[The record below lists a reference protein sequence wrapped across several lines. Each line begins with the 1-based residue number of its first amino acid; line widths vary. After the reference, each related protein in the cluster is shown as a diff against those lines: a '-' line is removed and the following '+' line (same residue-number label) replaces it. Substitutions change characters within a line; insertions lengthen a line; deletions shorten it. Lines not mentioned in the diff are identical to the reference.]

1 MRKLSPARS
10 LLFYLEELEYTEAAL
25 SADPLTTELAAPFHA
40 RIEEWNG
47 VFQRERLARRAVVR
61 AEAVVAVRNNLLDT
75 LTKRF
80 AAVVL
85 AEAGGERK
93 SSFFKRFFA
102 EAPSDFIAQPLRAQC
117 ERTRDKLI
125 PEVEKQPDDS
135 PLKSFAARLR
145 AHVKDALDALTARS
159 KSRGENASA
168 ADDVSDWKEGVQKLR
183 AVTYAELLKVAV
195 EKNLSRDWVETF
207 FRSEGA
213 DAVSAEEETSAP
225 APTPAPAPNDG

>member
-10 LLFYLEELEYTEAAL
+10 LLFYLEELEYSEAAL
-25 SADPLTTELAAPFHA
+25 SADPLTTDLAPPFHS
-40 RIEEWNG
+40 RTEEWNG

-61 AEAVVAVRNNLLDT
+61 ADAVVAVRNNLLDT

-80 AAVVL
+80 SAVVL

-102 EAPSDFIAQPLRAQC
+102 EAPSDFIARPLREQC

-125 PEVEKQPDDS
+125 PEIEKQPDDS
-135 PLKSFAARLR
+135 PLKSFADRLR
-145 AHVKDALDALTARS
+145 AHVKDALSALTARA

-168 ADDVSDWKEGVQKLR
+168 ADDVTDWKEGVQKLR
-183 AVTYAELLKVAV
+183 AVTYAELLKIAA
-195 EKNLSRDWVETF
+195 EKNLSRDWAETF
-207 FRSEGA
+207 FLSEGS
-213 DAVSAEEETSAP
+213 DATSVEEESPAP
-225 APTPAPAPNDG
+225 APTPAPNDG